1 MTIQGDLRCPDLFD
15 MYIYNDYHGY
25 GIVQVI
31 QNTLLDFDQ
40 EKEKE
45 KDNWKEQWAI
55 CEATILFFQS
65 GHAMPFFM
73 QVLSFLSILPPLSPV
88 HTNSF

>member
-1 MTIQGDLRCPDLFD
+1 
-15 MYIYNDYHGY
+15 MYVYNDYHGY
-25 GIVQVI
+25 GIVQVV

-40 EKEKE
+40 EKE

-55 CEATILFFQS
+55 CEAIILFFQS

-73 QVLSFLSILPPLSPV
+73 QVLSFFVYFTPFV
-88 HTNSF
+88 TNPY